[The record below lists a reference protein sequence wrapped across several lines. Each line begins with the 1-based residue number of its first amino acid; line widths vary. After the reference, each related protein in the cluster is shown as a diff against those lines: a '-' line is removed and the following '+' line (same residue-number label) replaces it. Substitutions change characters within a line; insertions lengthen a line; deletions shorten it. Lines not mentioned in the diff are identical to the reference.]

1 MTATKT
7 TYTIKTD
14 AGLMKGIEADSFD
27 DAVRKW
33 AASEGLT
40 PADDEGYTLAD
51 WIDYIE
57 DIEGAWGWVENNDTF
72 ERHYAAQDNM
82 A

>member
-1 MTATKT
+1 MTAIKT

-14 AGLMKGIEADSFD
+14 AGLMKGIEADDFGG
-27 DAVRKW
+27 AVRQW
-33 AASEGLT
+33 AVSEKLIA
-40 PADDEGYTLAD
+40 ADDTEYTLAD
-51 WIDYIE
+51 WIEYIE
-57 DIEGAWGWVENNDTF
+57 DIAGAWGWVENNDTF